1 MDRHVISLAQRA
13 LELAKRYLRFGRDL
27 EALEV
32 LTRLVRMGI
41 DDALVAEHAQVLLAE
56 IHLRRQEY
64 SQARRHLHVA
74 LAYRPDNAQYHFM
87 MAVALED
94 DPEADPRRAAYYFRQ
109 AARLDPANAEY
120 FAAWGSFLIAHG
132 KIRLGIRKLEKA
144 VALAP
149 EDAQY
154 AQQLALGWVALR
166 DFEKARRVALHAL
179 FRNPDD
185 TRLRRLWDEIR
196 WHEARYR
203 QQRERMRND
212 QDPIIVRLPTKVQS
226 LPRIEQLDSGTVRL
240 DPPTLTP
247 QPTPHRQKRR
257 KGS

>member
-1 MDRHVISLAQRA
+1 MKRHIVPLAQRA
-13 LELAKRYLRFGRDL
+13 LEIAQGYLRHGRDL
-27 EALEV
+27 EALEI
-32 LTRLVRMGI
+32 LTKLVRMGG
-41 DDALVAEHAQVLLAE
+41 DDLVVAEQAQVLLAE
-56 IHLRRQEY
+56 IHLRRREY

-94 DPEADPRRAAYYFRQ
+94 DPEADPRRALHYFRQ

-120 FAAWGSFLIAHG
+120 FAAWGAFLITQG

-203 QQRERMRND
+203 QQRERMRHG
-212 QDPIIVRLPTKVQS
+212 QEPIIVRLPTNTKP
-226 LPRIEQLDSGTVRL
+226 LPRIEATDSGTIRL
-240 DPPTLTP
+240 DAPARTP
-247 QPTPHRQKRR
+247 QPTPHRQERR